1 MKANDGWQEIRTQD
15 GRFLFRF
22 HPVKNLIEQK
32 RGNIIHLV
40 DLDDGTVT
48 QRQAETNH
56 SRGGKLNLPFST
68 I

>member
-1 MKANDGWQEIRTQD
+1 MNANDGWMEIRTQD

-22 HPVKNLIEQK
+22 HPGKNLIEQK
-32 RGNIIHLV
+32 RGGTIHVV

-48 QRQAETNH
+48 ERRAEPRQKQ
-56 SRGGKLNLPFST
+56 GGRINLPFST